1 MSSDFTYAGTGTA
14 HFLAHASQLRHADL
28 IVEGGTKTMAEFFG
42 SNAIWVSWIIFG
54 LIFLIFLVTAPC
66 HAVLLLPFAGL
77 PLFWLL
83 PIGYAL
89 PSYAV
94 IVLVSAF
101 LYRLITRAMR
111 KPLQDGFQSLIGT
124 EAEVVSRLVTDH
136 SAQYLIRS
144 QGELWS
150 AYSTDVLD
158 IGEAVNIVAVKGIG
172 VVVEQADNSH
182 DELGNVKTMPSGAKD
197 NRQHCH

>member
-1 MSSDFTYAGTGTA
+1 MC
-14 HFLAHASQLRHADL
+14 HL
-28 IVEGGTKTMAEFFG
+28 ILFM
-42 SNAIWVSWIIFG
+42 
-54 LIFLIFLVTAPC
+54 P
-66 HAVLLLPFAGL
+66 LLGL

-111 KPLQDGFQSLIGT
+111 QPLQDGFQSLIGT
-124 EAEVVSRLVTDH
+124 EAEVASKLETGRSAKYLVR
-136 SAQYLIRS
+136 IKGE
-144 QGELWS
+144 GELWS
-150 AYSTDVLD
+150 AYSTDILQP
-158 IGEAVNIVAVKGIG
+158 GEAVNIVAVKGIG

-182 DELGNVKTMPSGAKD
+182 DELGNVKTMPSRAKD